1 MDWSGS
7 CRRHVQQRC
16 SRQVTALN
24 ISIIMPKETFR
35 HDQIQRTVLVKSR
48 WCNLMH
54 AVASSSVCHLQLAG
68 SSRQRSRTA
77 QHAQRWQTH
86 RACMLG
92 TRSEQAG
99 CAAPSERRKSE
110 IGSACSSAPGLGL
123 WRQERSASGLPARP
137 GAVGPGGPAPI
148 VLKVISW
155 TYPFEKAGHDDSPY
169 EIFIHM
175 WVTLPTILASTTG
188 AIQQSDHCD
197 RPTPWPLPGCSVPSD
212 AR

>member
-1 MDWSGS
+1 MTEKVAAGPRRRRIRLDWSGS

-110 IGSACSSAPGLGL
+110 IGSACSCAPGLGPMSMIFQ
-123 WRQERSASGLPARP
+123 RIGARASGR
-137 GAVGPGGPAPI
+137 GRTWRTGT
-148 VLKVISW
+148 IS
-155 TYPFEKAGHDDSPY
+155 
-169 EIFIHM
+169 
-175 WVTLPTILASTTG
+175 
-188 AIQQSDHCD
+188 
-197 RPTPWPLPGCSVPSD
+197 
-212 AR
+212 